1 MKKQMKIFLSLILA
15 FSILLNLNISL
26 ANVTETDN
34 GKMMFYAVYDDFDI
48 KGYVNGTLQSTT
60 FSDNGYETYLKVG
73 NNDPE
78 KMRVD
83 EETTYYVHEIAGVAY
98 DISCSFINDGR
109 YVKVLYTLTN
119 NNENAVTVS
128 LGTCVD
134 VQIAENDRATIER
147 YENSKGLKLYDNEKN
162 IQFNF
167 FGKSVAGTTDIDN
180 LWIGKYSNYNQSTNE
195 SISYRDNVFNN
206 NTTNKIEEQDSA
218 FAYSWT
224 NRTIQPGDTKKYSV
238 IIGIGEVSNAPKVE
252 LDANQGRCFSQDE
265 VVIRGKINDQ
275 DTNSKAT
282 LYYVIDGGAEQ
293 NLEQQTL
300 SNNETNFELNLT
312 SENLSLGTHTIEL
325 WALDEQGNPSEIVEK
340 EILVSNLK
348 APTLKMTEEWSNEDV
363 KFTVTDDK
371 NDVANVSKYQY
382 KIGNG
387 AWQDIELN
395 TEIVALNATGTA
407 TVSVKTV
414 GHETDEEST
423 VVSKT
428 AKVDKTA
435 PTINV
440 TEVDKR
446 ITITGTDEHS
456 GMKDIKYVISINEEL
471 TENETLLDYTE
482 AISYTGNETGTLY
495 LHVVVTD
502 NLGNETKQVKTYKAP
517 VIGQIVSEDKFTY
530 AKPTY
535 KITAETEQV
544 GYKYQVKI
552 NDGEWQNVTLNTE
565 YTIDEPLNGK
575 NTIKTRTIDPLGRT
589 SEENTKEVEYVEDT
603 TKAPVVLPDT
613 GIGKYIIIISV
624 LAVILIA
631 SYIQVKKLR
640 EIR

>member
-1 MKKQMKIFLSLILA
+1 MKKLMKIFLSLILV
-15 FSILLNLNISL
+15 FSILLNLNFTL

-34 GKMMFYAVYDDFDI
+34 GKMKFYPKYSYFDI

-60 FSDNGYETYLKVG
+60 FRDRGYKTYLKVDD
-73 NNDPE
+73 NE
-78 KMRVD
+78 IESMRVD
-83 EETTYYVHEIAGVAY
+83 EETTYYVHEINGVAY
-98 DISCSFINDGR
+98 DISCSFVNDGR

-119 NNENAVTVS
+119 NNENDVTIS
-128 LGTCVD
+128 LGTCAD
-134 VQIAENDRATIER
+134 VQIAENDKATIER
-147 YENSKGLKLYDNEKN
+147 YENSKGLKLYDNENN

-167 FGKSVAGTTDIDN
+167 YGKSVAGTTNIDN
-180 LWIGKYSNYNQSTNE
+180 LWIGTWPDQDE
-195 SISYRDNVFNN
+195 NVFNN
-206 NTTNKIEEQDSA
+206 NTENKIEGKDSA

-224 NRTIQPGDTKKYSV
+224 NRTIEAGDTKRFSV
-238 IIGIGEVSNAPKVE
+238 IIGIGEVSNAPKIE

-265 VVIRGKINDQ
+265 VVIKGKINDQ
-275 DTNSKAT
+275 DANSKAT

-348 APTLKMTEEWSNEDV
+348 APTLNMTEEWSNEDV

-371 NDVANVSKYQY
+371 NDIANVSKYQY
-382 KIGNG
+382 KIGDG

-395 TEIVALNATGTA
+395 TETVALNATGTA
-407 TVSVKTV
+407 TVSVKTI

-435 PTINV
+435 PTINI
-440 TEVDKR
+440 TEVNDK

-456 GMKDIKYVISINEEL
+456 GMKDIKYVISTNQEL
-471 TENETLLDYTE
+471 TTNETLLDYTE
-482 AISYTGNETGTLY
+482 AISYTGNETGNLY

-502 NLGNETKQVKTYKAP
+502 NLGNETKQVKTYEAP
-517 VIGQIVSEDKFTY
+517 VKGQIISEDKFTD

-565 YTIDEPLNGK
+565 YTIEEPLNGK
-575 NTIKTRTIDPLGRT
+575 NTIRTRTIDSFGRI
-589 SEENTKEVEYVEDT
+589 SEENTKEIEYVEDT
-603 TKAPVVLPDT
+603 TKAPVVLPNT

-624 LAVILIA
+624 LAIILIA
-631 SYIQVKKLR
+631 SYIQVKKMK

>member
-1 MKKQMKIFLSLILA
+1 MKKRIKIFLLLILV

-26 ANVTETDN
+26 ANVVETDN
-34 GKMMFYAVYDDFDI
+34 GKMKFYPNYSYFDI

-60 FSDNGYETYLKVG
+60 FNDRGYETYLKVDD
-73 NNDPE
+73 NE
-78 KMRVD
+78 TESMRVD
-83 EETTYYVHEIAGVAY
+83 EETTYYVHEINGVAY
-98 DISCSFINDGR
+98 DISCSFVNDGR

-119 NNENAVTVS
+119 NNENDVTVS
-128 LGTCVD
+128 LGTCAD

-147 YENSKGLKLYDNEKN
+147 YENSKGLKLYDNENN

-167 FGKSVAGTTDIDN
+167 YGKSVAGTTEIDN
-180 LWIGKYSNYNQSTNE
+180 LWIGEYPDHK
-195 SISYRDNVFNN
+195 DNVFNN
-206 NTTNKIEEQDSA
+206 NTTSKIEDEDSA

-224 NRTIQPGDTKKYSV
+224 NRTIEAGDTKRFSV

-265 VVIRGKINDQ
+265 VVIEGKINDQ
-275 DTNSKAT
+275 DANSKAT
-282 LYYVIDGGAEQ
+282 LYYIVDGGAEQ

-300 SNNETNFELNLT
+300 SNNEINFELNLT
-312 SENLSLGTHTIEL
+312 SENLSLGTHIIEL

-340 EILVSNLK
+340 EILITNLK
-348 APTLKMTEEWSNEDV
+348 APTLNMTEEWLNEEV
-363 KFTVTDDK
+363 TFTVTDEK

-382 KIGNG
+382 KIGDG

-395 TEIVALNATGTA
+395 TETVALNATGTA

-423 VVSKT
+423 IVSKT

-435 PTINV
+435 PTINI
-440 TEVDKR
+440 TEANDK
-446 ITITGTDEHS
+446 ITIAGTDEHS
-456 GMKDIKYVISINEEL
+456 GMKDIKYLISTNEEL
-471 TENETLLDYTE
+471 TGNETLLEYTQ
-482 AISYTGNETGTLY
+482 AISYTGNEIGILY

-502 NLGNETKQVKTYKAP
+502 NLGNETKQVKTYEAP
-517 VIGQIVSEDKFTY
+517 IKGQIVSEDKFTD

-535 KITAETEQV
+535 KITVETEQV

-552 NDGEWQNVTLNTE
+552 NDGEWQNVTLKTE
-565 YTIDEPLNGK
+565 YTIENPINGN
-575 NTIKTRTIDPLGRT
+575 NTIKTRTIDPLGRV
-589 SEENTKEVEYVEDT
+589 SEEIVKEFEYVEDT
-603 TKAPVVLPDT
+603 TKAPEILPDT

-640 EIR
+640 EIK